1 MTEPA
6 SSYQELLR
14 TQLLSR
20 TLRLNL
26 QNTSAT
32 GSYTVR
38 TEEVGTTFRLPVPRS
53 VSRPA
58 LVASWNHDAWASSWY
73 CQGCAGSSRQP
84 SGGTGPPSRSS
95 TDVSPDPAST
105 SARTPRKRSGNL
117 APASGA

>member
-14 TQLLSR
+14 TQLVSP

-53 VSRPA
+53 VSRRA
-58 LVASWNHDAWASSWY
+58 LVASWNHDAWASGWNSR
-73 CQGCAGSSRQP
+73 GGGGSSRQP
-84 SGGTGPPSRSS
+84 RGEAGPPSRSS
-95 TDVSPDPAST
+95 TDVSPDSAST
-105 SARTPRKRSGNL
+105 SAR
-117 APASGA
+117 

>member
-14 TQLLSR
+14 TQLVSR

-38 TEEVGTTFRLPVPRS
+38 TEDVGTTSLLPVPRS
-53 VSRPA
+53 VSSPA
-58 LVASWNHDAWASSWY
+58 AVASRNHDACASS
-73 CQGCAGSSRQP
+73 
-84 SGGTGPPSRSS
+84 
-95 TDVSPDPAST
+95 
-105 SARTPRKRSGNL
+105 
-117 APASGA
+117 